1 MTSLPPAQEVN
12 AFTSD
17 DRAPES
23 FNCERCGVFVK
34 KGNEW
39 GYFKNP
45 AGRDK
50 RTCKDCKRYYS
61 KGVAQCQDTLSRS
74 RSTSSST
81 HSGMIEPLPNP
92 DMIASR
98 VNAAQRANASREMS
112 HVTPMSN
119 SGPYVSLPNL
129 SRSSAVLSGPH
140 GYVSRPRATGY
151 SPAHQHHSAQT
162 DLWRSK
168 AYAPSG
174 ETVAVNITVGHA
186 TEGKTGHELLNGI
199 SDSIRDLDVNLTVP
213 EVRHAVLDLMK
224 PKINQFSAEIM
235 GFCFKFDEFNLREIS
250 KSLNV
255 DMDGPTLDRRTPY
268 FRPQCMKADKK
279 TNQLKFHRPSTPF
292 RLLLL
297 ISAKEWDRYE
307 SLLEAQ
313 AHANDLPI
321 IRTTSTSSSH
331 SSWAKGLQ
339 SIPSTATSSALNTA
353 SPKTSAAIS
362 SVSMT
367 DLIGD
372 DSDTARTS
380 AKRPRSTSSVTP
392 TTPPRAKR
400 APAPFLSPTENRIT
414 SALIAG
420 GLNSDQHSD
429 ISSLTTMQGLVAP
442 IPTVSFLD
450 IINLDN
456 VHTRFIFDNAVL
468 SSVAH
473 LQADLRFE
481 SELGVG
487 AFKTCH
493 PAKLICSEQVM
504 TANSVVMKELYKNK
518 GLRENGKVVNRG
530 RYSRVVEFDGIMIEA
545 NVHYYAVALM
555 EFAYAYIERQKLEK
569 GLPDLPIPNLRYVEA
584 AVFMVQNNEIRH
596 SRSSTA
602 GPKRTYLLEERIA
615 LPPGQDFI
623 KYIHNSSPL
632 PAIPPEHPEYNTAL
646 FLAAVQHLQYEKT
659 YQSAYVSDFQGYGG
673 LLSDPQIMTSP
684 LVFLI
689 LGMWWYTK
697 NISSKLLQ
705 VIFGEGAEAAALD
718 PKTSLFGDGNV
729 QSGFE
734 KFPLNHQCEGNP
746 FCAWMELK
754 PLQNELQD
762 E

>member
-1 MTSLPPAQEVN
+1 MQTTYQ
-12 AFTSD
+12 
-17 DRAPES
+17 
-23 FNCERCGVFVK
+23 
-34 KGNEW
+34 
-39 GYFKNP
+39 
-45 AGRDK
+45 
-50 RTCKDCKRYYS
+50 
-61 KGVAQCQDTLSRS
+61 LSV
-74 RSTSSST
+74 
-81 HSGMIEPLPNP
+81 PLP
-92 DMIASR
+92 
-98 VNAAQRANASREMS
+98 RALLI
-112 HVTPMSN
+112 H
-119 SGPYVSLPNL
+119 
-129 SRSSAVLSGPH
+129 H
-140 GYVSRPRATGY
+140 GKRFTKY
-151 SPAHQHHSAQT
+151 
-162 DLWRSK
+162 
-168 AYAPSG
+168 
-174 ETVAVNITVGHA
+174 
-186 TEGKTGHELLNGI
+186 
-199 SDSIRDLDVNLTVP
+199 
-213 EVRHAVLDLMK
+213 
-224 PKINQFSAEIM
+224 
-235 GFCFKFDEFNLREIS
+235 
-250 KSLNV
+250 SLNS
-255 DMDGPTLDRRTPY
+255 DFY
-268 FRPQCMKADKK
+268 Q
-279 TNQLKFHRPSTPF
+279 
-292 RLLLL
+292 
-297 ISAKEWDRYE
+297 W
-307 SLLEAQ
+307 
-313 AHANDLPI
+313 
-321 IRTTSTSSSH
+321 
-331 SSWAKGLQ
+331 
-339 SIPSTATSSALNTA
+339 
-353 SPKTSAAIS
+353 
-362 SVSMT
+362 T
-367 DLIGD
+367 DLIGMTVILHVPLPND
-372 DSDTARTS
+372 LA
-380 AKRPRSTSSVTP
+380 AVTP

-456 VHTRFIFDNAVL
+456 VHTR
-468 SSVAH
+468 
-473 LQADLRFE
+473 
-481 SELGVG
+481 
-487 AFKTCH
+487 
-493 PAKLICSEQVM
+493 
-504 TANSVVMKELYKNK
+504 
-518 GLRENGKVVNRG
+518 VNRG
-530 RYSRVVEFDGIMIEA
+530 RYSGVVEFDGIMIEA

-684 LVFLI
+684 
-689 LGMWWYTK
+689 
-697 NISSKLLQ
+697 
-705 VIFGEGAEAAALD
+705 EGAEAAALD